1 MGSHIYFDNIK
12 ARRYKKNMKWF
23 HNLMKTNRRRL
34 LWLLLLLIITL
45 LFPII
50 EDVYLVITVVLMILA
65 YIPIM
70 YLSDKLDL
78 RHKRLWKLGSI
89 LFFVLAYIL
98 FLIIKR
104 KELSKI

>member
-1 MGSHIYFDNIK
+1 
-12 ARRYKKNMKWF
+12 MKWF
-23 HNLMKTNRRRL
+23 HNLMKTNRGRL

-45 LFPII
+45 LFTIMPTI
-50 EDVYLVITVVLMILA
+50 DDFFYLVITFVLMILA

-70 YLSDKLDL
+70 YLSDQLNL

-89 LFFVLAYIL
+89 LFSVFTYIL